1 MPQLTMIKH
10 PPLLWSRRALLQ
22 RGALA
27 AGAAL
32 AAPAPFSRAEGS
44 PLASHRIAAL
54 EFRTVKIPWPRQV
67 GRNAML
73 GIHGHGPSPEVG
85 ILRTDQGALGWG
97 HLQSD
102 RRSAE
107 ALHDLLTGKTVAE
120 LIDPATG
127 IRDRRLHPVDVP
139 LHDLA
144 AGILGVPVWKML
156 GGGDVPSHQ
165 KVYSGMIYF
174 DDLDPAESPA
184 GIDKVLENCR
194 WDHEYGYRQLKIK
207 IGRGHKWMPAA
218 EGLQRDIDVVHA
230 IHDAFPDCELL
241 VDGNNG
247 FTVETFI
254 RFLENIDGIP
264 LFWIEEP
271 FHETVAQWT
280 ELKDWL
286 VAHGREK
293 TYRAD
298 GEAAP
303 DVPVLEA
310 LEKDHTLN
318 LRLTDICGL
327 GFTQWRRLMPKLI
340 AGGIAASPHT
350 WGSAL
355 KTVYAAHLAAALG
368 NTPTVEGVTTAG
380 GDVDFGENHIVE
392 ARFQPSSKPGFGL
405 GLPA

>member
-1 MPQLTMIKH
+1 MNRK
-10 PPLLWSRRALLQ
+10 PPLLWSRRTLLR
-22 RGALA
+22 RGAWA
-27 AGAAL
+27 AGAAAL
-32 AAPAPFSRAEGS
+32 GAPAPSSRAEDS

-54 EFRTVKIPWPRQV
+54 EFRTVRIPWPRQV

-73 GIHGHGPSPEVG
+73 GIHGRGPSPEVAV
-85 ILRTDQGALGWG
+85 LRSDQGALGWG

-102 RRSAE
+102 RKSAE
-107 ALHDLLTGKTVAE
+107 ALRDLLAGKSIAE
-120 LIDPATG
+120 LIDPAAG
-127 IRDRRLHPVDVP
+127 ILDRRLHPVDVP

-144 AGILGVPVWKML
+144 AGILGVPVWHML
-156 GGGDVPSHQ
+156 GGRDALDHP

-174 DDLDPAESPA
+174 DDLDPAEEPG

-207 IGRGHKWMPAA
+207 IGRGNKWMPTS
-218 EGLQRDIDVVHA
+218 EGLQRDIDVVRA
-230 IHDAFPDCELL
+230 IHGAFPDCELL

-247 FTVETFI
+247 FTVETFV
-254 RFLENIDGIP
+254 RFLEGIEGIP

-271 FHETVAQWT
+271 FHETIAEWT
-280 ELKDWL
+280 VLRNWL
-286 VAHGREK
+286 VTHGREK
-293 TYRAD
+293 AYRAD

-327 GFTQWRRLMPKLI
+327 GFTEWRRLMPKLI

-355 KTVYAAHLAAALG
+355 KTVYTAHLAAALG

-380 GDVDFGENHIVE
+380 GDVDFEENRIVE